1 MYISENQR
9 ISLFVLSIDFHFR
22 ILILEKIR
30 TERIL
35 SKRTFA
41 SMVKLF
47 NGERF
52 TISFLVH
59 PSTLCRFLVAFFN
72 NSRERRRWLAAA

>member
-30 TERIL
+30 IERIL

-41 SMVKLF
+41 SVVKQGTF
-47 NGERF
+47 HDF
-52 TISFLVH
+52 ISGSPVDLMSL
-59 PSTLCRFLVAFFN
+59 PRGLL
-72 NSRERRRWLAAA
+72 